1 MAKTKTNI
9 QDMTE
14 LIDKIRGT
22 TPEDKIKE
30 GVDIIIKADAEKAK
44 AKAEEDKKKLESV
57 KKAEED
63 NKKKAAEE
71 ETKKK
76 AEAKKKK
83 LTGDKGEEKTGED
96 SEIDA
101 NAKVKTLTENMEKMA
116 KEIEGLKKQKNYRT
130 KPPKADT
137 VDELS
142 DFIKQNSQVLSGDY
156 ETWV

>member
-1 MAKTKTNI
+1 MTNDKEI
-9 QDMTE
+9 KE

-44 AKAEEDKKKLESV
+44 AKVEEDNKKLESV
-57 KKAEED
+57 KKAEEE
-63 NKKKAAEE
+63 NKKKATEE
-71 ETKKK
+71 EAIKK
-76 AEAKKKK
+76 AEAEKKK
-83 LTGDKGEEKTGED
+83 LTGDKEGGTTEPD
-96 SEIDA
+96 SEEDA

-130 KPPKADT
+130 KPPKAET
-137 VDELS
+137 VDEL
-142 DFIKQNSQVLSGDY
+142 DDRIKQNSQVLSGDY

>member
-1 MAKTKTNI
+1 MTNDKEI
-9 QDMTE
+9 AE

-44 AKAEEDKKKLESV
+44 AKAEEDNKKLEII
-57 KKAEED
+57 KKAEKE

-71 ETKKK
+71 EIKKK
-76 AEAKKKK
+76 AEAEKKK
-83 LTGDKGEEKTGED
+83 LTGDKEEEKTEED
-96 SEIDA
+96 SEVDA
-101 NAKVKTLTENMEKMA
+101 SAKVKTLTENMEKMA

-130 KPPKADT
+130 KPPKAET
-137 VDELS
+137 VDELA
-142 DFIKQNSQVLSGDY
+142 DKIKQNSQVLSGDF